1 MCCVSLIKPQ
11 EDELQELMKKHAP
24 REQRPKSGKKQ
35 ERKHREFIEQLPVPS
50 VKPFTSKV
58 AAEQFPLS
66 QRTSAT
72 SVKRPTLA
80 SHATGRWWGHD
91 IVVFI
96 GLVILSLIIQVK
108 P

>member
-1 MCCVSLIKPQ
+1 MLHFDQATYVDVVDLCTAVCCVTLIKPQ
-11 EDELQELMKKHAP
+11 EDELQELMKKYAP
-24 REQRPKSGKKQ
+24 REQHPKRSKTQ

-72 SVKRPTLA
+72 SVKRRTLA
-80 SHATGRWWGHD
+80 SHAAGT
-91 IVVFI
+91 
-96 GLVILSLIIQVK
+96 
-108 P
+108 